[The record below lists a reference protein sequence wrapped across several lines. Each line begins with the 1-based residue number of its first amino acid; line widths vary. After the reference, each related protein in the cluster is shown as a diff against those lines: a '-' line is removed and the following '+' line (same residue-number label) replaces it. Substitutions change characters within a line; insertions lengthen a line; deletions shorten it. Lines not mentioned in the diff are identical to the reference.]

1 MKKRLLFVFAHPD
14 DESFAC
20 AGTMA
25 KYREIGHDIY
35 LICAT
40 SGCGGKP
47 GEYLVTCRQELAT
60 LREQELSQACS
71 VLGVTDFY
79 MLRYQDGSL
88 AGQDLGEMAEKI
100 ETYILRLHPHVI
112 VTFPPNGVTGH
123 RDHIAISRATEQAVL
138 QSEKKLRP
146 SEFCSFF
153 FASIPHY
160 YDYCSDS
167 APSGAVPITGKVN
180 IVLQREAKGRAL
192 QAHRSQIYS
201 VNRAYPGVMQGDYGV
216 IGHYEYYTKVRF
228 GGQYVDIQE
237 STAGIPEIELC
248 Y

>member
-25 KYREIGHDIY
+25 KYRDVGHDIY

-40 SGCGGKP
+40 SGCGGKS
-47 GEYLVTCRQELAT
+47 GEYQVNCKQELAS
-60 LREQELSQACS
+60 LREQELLQACS
-71 VLGVTDFY
+71 VLGVSDLY
-79 MLRYQDGSL
+79 LLRYPDGSL
-88 AGQDLGEMAEKI
+88 ANQDIDEMAEKI
-100 ETYILRLHPHVI
+100 EIYILQLMPHVI

-138 QSEKKLRP
+138 ESEKKLEQ
-146 SEFCSFF
+146 SQFCSFF

-180 IVLQREAKGRAL
+180 IIQHREAKGRAL

-216 IGHYEYYTKVRF
+216 IGQYEYYTKVRAN
-228 GGQYVDIQE
+228 GQNVVTQE
-237 STAGIPEIELC
+237 SSDGIPEIELC
-248 Y
+248 H

>member
-25 KYREIGHDIY
+25 KYREAGHDIN

-40 SGCGGKP
+40 SGCGGKS
-47 GEYLVTCRQELAT
+47 GEYSVTCKQELAT
-60 LREQELSQACS
+60 LRERELSQACE
-71 VLGVTDFY
+71 VIGVNNLY
-79 MLRYQDGSL
+79 LLHYADGSL
-88 AGQDLGEMAEKI
+88 INQDINEMAAKI
-100 ETYILRLHPHVI
+100 ESVIMQLQPHVV

-138 QSEKKLRP
+138 QSEEKLMP
-146 SEFCSFF
+146 PHFCTLF

-160 YDYCSDS
+160 YDYCADS
-167 APSGAVPITGKVN
+167 APTGAVPITGKVN
-180 IVLQREAKGRAL
+180 IGNQREIKGRAL
-192 QAHRSQIYS
+192 HAHRSQIFS

-216 IGHYEYYTKVRF
+216 IGQYEYYTKVRADGLF
-228 GGQYVDIQE
+228 EDMKE
-237 STAGIPEIELC
+237 STEGIPEIELC
-248 Y
+248 

>member
-25 KYREIGHDIY
+25 KYREAGHDIY

-40 SGCGGKP
+40 SGCGGKS
-47 GEYLVTCRQELAT
+47 GEYLVTCRLELAS
-60 LREQELSQACS
+60 LRDQELSQACD
-71 VLGVTDFY
+71 VLGVSNLY
-79 MLRYQDGSL
+79 LLHYQDGSL
-88 AGQDLGEMAEKI
+88 ANQDIDEMAEKI
-100 ETYILRLHPHVI
+100 ESHILQLQPHVI

-123 RDHIAISRATEQAVL
+123 RDHIAISQATEQAVL
-138 QSEKKLRP
+138 QSEKKLEP
-146 SEFCSFF
+146 SQFCSFF
-153 FASIPHY
+153 FASIPYY

-180 IVLQREAKGRAL
+180 IVQHREAKGRAL
-192 QAHRSQIYS
+192 QSHRSQIYS

-216 IGHYEYYTKVRF
+216 IGQYEYYTKVRAD
-228 GGQYVDIQE
+228 GQFSDIQE
-237 STAGIPEIELC
+237 PLEGIPVIELC
-248 Y
+248 